1 MPMEPYTRK
10 DLEFQRD
17 AYAIAKARTFVKES
31 VDTIYFEAIKVAVQR
46 SSREFYHTISTMLD
60 AKYIDIDDLA
70 TSIRDELVLPFPD
83 FTIEIG
89 VVNDGWNRPLHLR
102 EVVTKHSSH
111 PKIRWGFI

>member
-1 MPMEPYTRK
+1 MTMKPYTRK
-10 DLEFQRD
+10 DLEVERKV
-17 AYAIAKARTFVKES
+17 YETAKARTFVENS

-70 TSIRDELVLPFPD
+70 TSIRDELVLLFPD

-89 VVNDGWNRPLHLR
+89 VVNDGYGRTRYICVKW
-102 EVVTKHSSH
+102 
-111 PKIRWGFI
+111 